1 MDNDEFT
8 TFVTALKFA
17 AEKHRYER
25 RKDELKSAY
34 ITHPIQ
40 AVEML
45 WNTGE
50 VRDIDLLTA
59 GLLHDVLEDTPTKE
73 AEISDPFGQ
82 QVLDLVKEVT
92 DDKSLV
98 KDERKR
104 LQVKHAPK
112 LSPKAKMLKLSDK
125 ICNVRDIRQYPPAAK
140 DWTLDRKIEYIVW
153 SKEVVDA
160 MRGINQNLETKFD
173 EEYALT
179 YKDLVT
185 SQ

>member
-1 MDNDEFT
+1 MNDNEFT

-40 AVEML
+40 VVEVL
-45 WNTGE
+45 WKTGG

-59 GLLHDVLEDTPTKE
+59 ALLHDVLEDTPTEE
-73 AEISDPFGQ
+73 AEIGEPFGQ
-82 QVLDLVKEVT
+82 QVLNLVKEVT
-92 DDKSLV
+92 DNKALS
-98 KDERKR
+98 KIERKQM
-104 LQVKHAPK
+104 QVQHAST

-125 ICNVRDIRQYPPAAK
+125 ICNVRDIREYPPAAK
-140 DWTLDRKIEYIVW
+140 DWTLNRKMEYIVW
-153 SKEVVDA
+153 SKEVVDK
-160 MRGINQNLETKFD
+160 MRGINQNLETKFN

-179 YKDLVT
+179 YQDLVT
-185 SQ
+185 RQ